1 MFVMEI
7 KTMKQKKLSHKALAR
22 IRQDRKYA
30 GIIRDILENIY

>member
-1 MFVMEI
+1 MFVMKFKAME
-7 KTMKQKKLSHKALAR
+7 QKKLSHKISAR